1 MLERSHGAPAPTVKS
16 ASSAVDSNHD
26 SANGV
31 AIDAAVE
38 SANDSATDSAPHGA
52 IDSDGEPPE
61 VSSRIAGFHRETLEA
76 RRDHIVGLG
85 VLSDDAVSH
94 LVSGGA
100 LPESIAD
107 AMSENVIAIHG
118 LPLSVALNFRVN
130 DRDVIV
136 PMVVEEPSVV
146 AAASNAARMV
156 RLSGG
161 FFGEATEPVMT
172 AQVQLDEVPDAR
184 DAPARIAPHRE
195 ALLAAA
201 NASIPAMVRR
211 GGGARDLE
219 VRVIDADE
227 GLVVLHFHVAVGD
240 AMGANVV
247 DTVAEAVA
255 PEVARILGG
264 RIGLR
269 ILTNLP
275 LGRMIRVRCE
285 VGVDAL
291 GGPELADG
299 IARASRFASKDPFRA
314 VTHNKGIMNGVDAAA
329 VALGQDWR
337 AIEAGAHAYA
347 AMRGTYAPLATWT
360 RTETGLL
367 GELEMPLAVATA
379 GGSTGV
385 HPGVRAGLELLG
397 RPNARELAVILGAV
411 GLASNLAA
419 LRALAGEGIQ
429 KGHMRLHA
437 RKHEAEA
444 TNAPAKRGEA

>member
-1 MLERSHGAPAPTVKS
+1 MAIVQRSEGPVPKTDAEGDASPARPK
-16 ASSAVDSNHD
+16 
-26 SANGV
+26 
-31 AIDAAVE
+31 I
-38 SANDSATDSAPHGA
+38 
-52 IDSDGEPPE
+52 
-61 VSSRIAGFHRETLEA
+61 SSRIAGFHREPLAA
-76 RRDHIVGLG
+76 RRDRIVALG
-85 VLSDDAVSH
+85 VLSEDAARH
-94 LVSGGA
+94 LAGGGV

-107 AMSENVIAIHG
+107 AMTENVIAVHG

-136 PMVVEEPSVV
+136 PMAVEEPSVV

-161 FFGEATEPVMT
+161 FLGEATEPVMT
-172 AQVQLDEVPDAR
+172 AQVQLDEVPNAEN
-184 DAPARIAPHRE
+184 APARLAPSRE

-201 NASIPAMVRR
+201 NAAIPTMVRR

-219 VRVIDADE
+219 VRVLDADE
-227 GLVVLHFHVAVGD
+227 GLVVVHFHVAVGD

-255 PEVARILGG
+255 PEVARVLGG
-264 RIGLR
+264 RVGLR

-275 LGRMIRVRCE
+275 LQRMIRVRCE
-285 VGVDAL
+285 VSAEAL
-291 GGPELADG
+291 GGDALADG
-299 IARASRFASKDPFRA
+299 VVRASRFASKDPFRA
-314 VTHNKGIMNGVDAAA
+314 VTHNKGIMNGLDAAA

-337 AIEAGAHAYA
+337 AIEAGAHAFA
-347 AMRGTYAPLATWT
+347 ALRGSYGPLATWT

-367 GELEMPLAVATA
+367 GLLEMPLAVATV

-397 RPNARELAVILGAV
+397 RPSAQELAVILGAV

-437 RKHEAEA
+437 RKHEPERSHDIGAG
-444 TNAPAKRGEA
+444 TVSKRGEA